1 LAKILKPKLLCL
13 ILATIS
19 KQPSNSQV
27 EFVHYSL
34 EIVNICILN
43 KELRDT
49 ILKYELPS
57 LVKIAAQ
64 NKPQALNEDEDS
76 SNQQPKPLFPS
87 TNWTEYLRILEKQE
101 QFMSIKKMHKK
112 ITRIRKELEYWQ
124 KSQEEKPAPKET
136 PEDAK
141 EE

>member
-1 LAKILKPKLLCL
+1 MCL

-136 PEDAK
+136 LEDAK